1 MKHILKC
8 SVCGQ
13 YTMKDACCGRKTIN
27 PKPMKFSPED
37 AYGKYRREA
46 KKPELKMRDLL

>member
-8 SVCGQ
+8 SACEK
-13 YTMKDACCGRKTIN
+13 YTMKEVCCDRKTIN

-46 KKPELKMRDLL
+46 KKTELNTRGLL